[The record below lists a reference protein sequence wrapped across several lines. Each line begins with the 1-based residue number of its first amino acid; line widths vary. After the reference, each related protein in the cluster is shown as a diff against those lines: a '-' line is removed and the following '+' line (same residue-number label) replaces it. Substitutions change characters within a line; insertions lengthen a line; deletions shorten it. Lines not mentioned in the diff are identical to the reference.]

1 MNTNEKQPKAA
12 ICANCIYKTISG
24 GGTDK
29 FYKCK
34 DSCFFDSVA
43 ILQHF
48 FVFLQSKLRIELEFK
63 IISHKQWQKN

>member
-1 MNTNEKQPKAA
+1 MNSAPHDA
-12 ICANCIYKTISG
+12 
-24 GGTDK
+24 

-63 IISHKQWQKN
+63 IIAHEQWQKN

>member
-1 MNTNEKQPKAA
+1 MNINEKQPKAA

-34 DSCFFDSVA
+34 DSGEKIDLDDSC
-43 ILQHF
+43 
-48 FVFLQSKLRIELEFK
+48 FVFKERE
-63 IISHKQWQKN
+63 

>member
-1 MNTNEKQPKAA
+1 MNSAPHDA
-12 ICANCIYKTISG
+12 
-24 GGTDK
+24 

-43 ILQHF
+43 ILQQF

-63 IISHKQWQKN
+63 IISHKQWQTN